1 MSEQVTKWRTKHG
14 MLADSPEAAT
24 KLENEIDMFR
34 AIHHLLDDGGSSLI
48 RFAGTG
54 DCAEWIL
61 RHRIELM
68 EILR

>member
-14 MLADSPEAAT
+14 MLADSPEAAA
-24 KLENEIDMFR
+24 KLEADIDILKALHR
-34 AIHHLLDDGGSSLI
+34 LLDDGGSALI

-61 RHRIELM
+61 RHRVELM